1 MKTLLVSLLLGAA
14 LPDVPSSVELEPAL
28 VESGISE
35 ASSPSGSATYGPVRA
50 EPAPLL
56 TLRALEASAPRLIEE
71 VSFDELRQTPSRF
84 AGRSVRC
91 AVQVAEL
98 DIPFDSFLSRFDSA
112 QDLCFSAWGDEQR
125 IWHREEFE
133 NTATRLFVPRG
144 SVLEARVLAAGSHER
159 LLLTLRV
166 REIWLNQPWIE
177 VESAVLLSPSV
188 GEGTILH
195 ASRAMDLWKTGQREL
210 AIGELERALA
220 SPLPTKV
227 HAALEE
233 ELDLMRE
240 ELASNPER
248 LNRPL
253 PPGENTIY
261 RLDLR

>member
-1 MKTLLVSLLLGAA
+1 MKTLFVSLLLGAVA
-14 LPDVPSSVELEPAL
+14 PDTPVSVDSETAL
-28 VESGISE
+28 VEPGVAE
-35 ASSPSGSATYGPVRA
+35 AHGTSGSASYGPVRV

-56 TLRALEASAPRLIEE
+56 TLRAVEASFPRLIEE
-71 VSFDELRQTPSRF
+71 VSLDELRQTPSRF

-91 AVQVAEL
+91 AVQIAEL
-98 DIPFDSFLSRFDSA
+98 DVPFDSFLSRFDPA
-112 QDLCFSAWGDEQR
+112 QDLCFSAWGDDQK

-144 SVLEARVLAAGSHER
+144 SVLEARISATGLHGR

-177 VESAVLLSPSV
+177 VQSAVLLSPSV

-220 SPLPTKV
+220 SPLPASA

-233 ELDLMRE
+233 ELKGMRE
-240 ELASNPER
+240 DLESNPER
-248 LNRPL
+248 PKRPM
-253 PPGENTIY
+253 PPGENTVY
-261 RLDLR
+261 RLDMR